1 MSELS
6 EKIKGLMTQKDVTY
20 DDLAKRTGISK
31 SALQRYAT
39 GETEKIPIDR
49 VQSIAAAL
57 GTTAQYLLG
66 WDSESKA
73 HTPKN
78 IVPFPDSIKIPIIGT
93 IACGEPILADENLD
107 GYAFVPE
114 FAKCDF
120 CLRCKGDSMIGA
132 RIFDGDLVAIRQQD
146 DVDDG
151 EIAAVLV
158 DDEATLKRVYKLE
171 NKVILRAEN
180 PTFKDMIY
188 TANDAM
194 NIKILGKAV
203 FFISAVR

>member
-6 EKIKGLMTQKDVTY
+6 ERIKGLMAQKDVTY
-20 DDLAKRTGISK
+20 DDLAKKAGISK

-49 VQSIAAAL
+49 VQSIATAL
-57 GTTAQYLLG
+57 GATAQYLLG
-66 WDSESKA
+66 WDSENKEP
-73 HTPKN
+73 PKN
-78 IVPFPDSIKIPIIGT
+78 VVPFPSSIKVPIIGT

>member
-1 MSELS
+1 
-6 EKIKGLMTQKDVTY
+6 
-20 DDLAKRTGISK
+20 
-31 SALQRYAT
+31 
-39 GETEKIPIDR
+39 
-49 VQSIAAAL
+49 
-57 GTTAQYLLG
+57 
-66 WDSESKA
+66 
-73 HTPKN
+73 
-78 IVPFPDSIKIPIIGT
+78 
-93 IACGEPILADENLD
+93 
-107 GYAFVPE
+107 
-114 FAKCDF
+114 
-120 CLRCKGDSMIGA
+120 MIGA

>member
-6 EKIKGLMTQKDVTY
+6 EKIKGLMAQRDVTY
-20 DDLAKRTGISK
+20 DDLAKKTGISK

-49 VQSIAAAL
+49 VQSIAVAL

-66 WDSESKA
+66 WDSESEDP
-73 HTPKN
+73 PKN
-78 IVPFPDSIKIPIIGT
+78 IVPFPDSIKVPIIGT
-93 IACGEPILADENLD
+93 IACGQPILADENLD

-132 RIFDGDLVAIRQQD
+132 RIFDGDLVAVRQQD

-188 TANDAM
+188 TASDAT

>member
-6 EKIKGLMTQKDVTY
+6 ERIKGLMAQKDVTY
-20 DDLAKRTGISK
+20 DDLAKKTGISK

-49 VQSIAAAL
+49 VQSIATAL
-57 GTTAQYLLG
+57 GATAQYLLG
-66 WDSESKA
+66 WDSENKEP
-73 HTPKN
+73 PKN
-78 IVPFPDSIKIPIIGT
+78 VVPFPSSIKVPIIGT

-132 RIFDGDLVAIRQQD
+132 RIFDGDLVALRQQD

-194 NIKILGKAV
+194 SIKILGKAV

>member
-6 EKIKGLMTQKDVTY
+6 EKIKGLMAQKDVTY
-20 DDLAKRTGISK
+20 DDLAKKTGISK

-66 WDSESKA
+66 WDSESKE
-73 HTPKN
+73 PSKN
-78 IVPFPDSIKIPIIGT
+78 VVPFPASIKIPIIGT
-93 IACGEPILADENLD
+93 IACGHPILADENLD

-194 NIKILGKAV
+194 NIKILEKAV

>member
-1 MSELS
+1 MNEVAKKISNLMYEKNLS
-6 EKIKGLMTQKDVTY
+6 YSDLSKI
-20 DDLAKRTGISK
+20 TGIPK
-31 SALQRYAT
+31 STLQRYTT
-39 GETEKIPIDR
+39 GTTPKIPIDR
-49 VQSIAAAL
+49 AQVIATAL
-57 GTTAQYLLG
+57 GISPRELLG
-66 WDSESKA
+66 WTNDEP
-73 HTPKN
+73 HIEN
-78 IVPFPDSIKIPIIGT
+78 IVPFPISIKVPIIGT
-93 IACGEPILADENLD
+93 IACGQPVLADENLD

>member
-6 EKIKGLMTQKDVTY
+6 EKIKGLMAQKDVTY
-20 DDLAKRTGISK
+20 DDLAKKTSISK

-66 WDSESKA
+66 WDSKSKEP
-73 HTPKN
+73 PKN
-78 IVPFPDSIKIPIIGT
+78 VVPFPASIKIPIIGT
-93 IACGEPILADENLD
+93 IACGQPILADENLY

-120 CLRCKGDSMIGA
+120 CLRCKGDSMIGS

>member
-6 EKIKGLMTQKDVTY
+6 EKIKGLMAQKDVTY
-20 DDLAKRTGISK
+20 DDLAKKTGISK

-49 VQSIAAAL
+49 VQSIATAL

-66 WDSESKA
+66 WDSEGKSP
-73 HTPKN
+73 PKN
-78 IVPFPDSIKIPIIGT
+78 IAPFPDSIKIPIIGT
-93 IACGEPILADENLD
+93 IACGQPILADENLN

-171 NKVILRAEN
+171 NKLILRAEN